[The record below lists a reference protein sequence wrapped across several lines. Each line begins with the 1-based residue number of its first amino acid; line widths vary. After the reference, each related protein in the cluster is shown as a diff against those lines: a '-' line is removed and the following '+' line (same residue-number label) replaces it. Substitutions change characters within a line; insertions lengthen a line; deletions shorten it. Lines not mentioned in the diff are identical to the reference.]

1 MSVSISSTR
10 DMECESESRS
20 VVSHCLRPHGLYR
33 PWNSPGQ
40 NTEVGSCSLLQGIFP
55 TQGSNPGLLHWRW
68 ILYQLSHKGS
78 PRTWTCSTVLENMS
92 KRMSAQPDETVCDRS
107 SFLVVLVHDDGVD
120 AQVTPGREGSRNS
133 SVCASTWGTQPDAG
147 AMLWGS
153 CCYRQQQPWPPRY
166 QRCSPDSQEV

>member
-10 DMECESESRS
+10 DMECESESCS
-20 VVSHCLRPHGLYR
+20 VVSDCLRPHGLYR

-107 SFLVVLVHDDGVD
+107 SFLVVLEHDDGVD
-120 AQVTPGREGSRNS
+120 AQVTPGREGSPNS
-133 SVCASTWGTQPDAG
+133 SVCAST
-147 AMLWGS
+147 
-153 CCYRQQQPWPPRY
+153 
-166 QRCSPDSQEV
+166 